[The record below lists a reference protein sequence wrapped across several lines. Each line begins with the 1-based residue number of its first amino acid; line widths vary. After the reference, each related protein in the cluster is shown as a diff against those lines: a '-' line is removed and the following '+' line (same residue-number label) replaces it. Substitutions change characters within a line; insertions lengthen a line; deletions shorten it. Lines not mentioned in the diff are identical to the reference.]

1 MRYRSTNNLL
11 LALTALIW
19 GSAFVAQSV
28 GMDYLGP
35 FTFNSIRS
43 AMGGLVL
50 LPILFILK
58 GRGRKSGQPESAA
71 GEPSAGE
78 SFASE
83 SSAGESS
90 VGDRKTLVTGGI
102 LCGIALAV
110 ASSLQQIGI
119 VYTSAGKAGFITAL
133 YILIVPIIR
142 LFLGRR
148 AGRKVWIGVAL
159 AVAGMYFLCI
169 TDGFSISKGDFL
181 VFLCAV
187 IFSVHILVIDH
198 FAPKVDSVA
207 LSCIQFLVC
216 GILCAVPM
224 LALERPQ
231 VDEIL
236 AAWMPLA
243 YAGVL
248 SCGVAYTLQV
258 IAQKNTDPTVASL
271 LLSLE
276 SVFSVLTGWGILGE
290 RLSGRELFGCA
301 LVFAAVLLAQL
312 PGKKMAPERGRNPG
326 EKAVSDT
333 DSVKLKKISEK
344 S

>member
-50 LPILFILK
+50 LPVLFILK
-58 GRGRKSGQPESAA
+58 GRGRKSRQPESAA
-71 GEPSAGE
+71 GEPSAYV
-78 SFASE
+78 
-83 SSAGESS
+83 SSMGGPSAGDSSMGESS

-159 AVAGMYFLCI
+159 AMAGMYFLCI

-198 FAPKVDSVA
+198 FAPKVDGVA

-276 SVFSVLTGWGILGE
+276 SVFSVLTGWVILGE

-312 PGKKMAPERGRNPG
+312 PGKKMAPERGRNLG

-333 DSVKLKKISEK
+333 DSVKF
-344 S
+344 

>member
-159 AVAGMYFLCI
+159 AMAGMYFLCI

-198 FAPKVDSVA
+198 FAPKVDGVA
-207 LSCIQFLVC
+207 LSCIQFFVC

-224 LALERPQ
+224 LALERPR

-276 SVFSVLTGWGILGE
+276 SVFSVLTGWVILGE

-312 PGKKMAPERGRNPG
+312 PGKKMAPERGRNLG

-333 DSVKLKKISEK
+333 DSVKF
-344 S
+344 

>member
-1 MRYRSTNNLL
+1 MKHKSTNNFL

-43 AMGGLVL
+43 VMGGIVL
-50 LPILFILK
+50 LPVIFILK
-58 GRGRKSGQPESAA
+58 RLDRKSGKTKTPA
-71 GEPSAGE
+71 GS
-78 SFASE
+78 
-83 SSAGESS
+83 
-90 VGDRKTLVTGGI
+90 RKTLIIGGI
-102 LCGIALAV
+102 CCGAALAV

-119 VYTSAGKAGFITAL
+119 MYTTAGKAGFITAL
-133 YILIVPIIR
+133 YILIVPLLG
-142 LFLGRR
+142 LFLGKR
-148 AGRKVWIGVAL
+148 AGVKVWIGVGL

-181 VFLCAV
+181 VLLCAIV
-187 IFSVHILVIDH
+187 FSVHILVIDY
-198 FAPKVDSVA
+198 FAPKVDGVC
-207 LSCIQFLVC
+207 LSCIQFFVC

-224 LALERPQ
+224 LVQEQPQ
-231 VDEIL
+231 IGEIL

-271 LLSLE
+271 ILSLE
-276 SVFSVLTGWGILGE
+276 SVFSVLAGWVILGE
-290 RLSGRELFGCA
+290 HLSGRELFGCA

-312 PGKKMAPERGRNPG
+312 PGKKCTSGEGVIPEGKG
-326 EKAVSDT
+326 G
-333 DSVKLKKISEK
+333 
-344 S
+344 

>member
-1 MRYRSTNNLL
+1 MKRRSTNNIL

-35 FTFNSIRS
+35 FTFNSVRS
-43 AMGGLVL
+43 FLGGAVL
-50 LPILFILK
+50 LPVIFFM
-58 GRGRKSGQPESAA
+58 RRQREKSGEEKAA
-71 GEPSAGE
+71 A
-78 SFASE
+78 
-83 SSAGESS
+83 
-90 VGDRKTLVTGGI
+90 GDRKTLVIGGI
-102 LCGIALAV
+102 CCGTALAA
-110 ASSLQQIGI
+110 ASSLQQIGL

-133 YILIVPIIR
+133 YILIVPVLG
-142 LFLGRR
+142 LFFGRR
-148 AGRKVWIGVAL
+148 AGIKVWIGVAL

-198 FAPKVDSVA
+198 FAPKVDGVS
-207 LSCIQFLVC
+207 LSCIQFFVC

-224 LALERPQ
+224 LVSEQPQ
-231 VDEIL
+231 TGQIL
-236 AAWMPLA
+236 DGWLPLA

-258 IAQKNTDPTVASL
+258 VAQKNTDPTVASL

-276 SVFSVLTGWGILGE
+276 SVFSVITGWIVLGE
-290 RLSGRELFGCA
+290 HLSRREMFGCA
-301 LVFAAVLLAQL
+301 LVFTAVILAQL
-312 PGKKMAPERGRNPG
+312 PSGRETERDLR
-326 EKAVSDT
+326 E
-333 DSVKLKKISEK
+333 
-344 S
+344 